1 VVWPERDL
9 LPNRPARPYFG
20 GSYSP
25 SQSHVEVPSAA
36 VALSPNSHV
45 GDNCFASLR

>member
-1 VVWPERDL
+1 MVWPERDL
-9 LPNRPARPYFG
+9 LPNRLARPYL
-20 GSYSP
+20 GSSYPP

-45 GDNCFASLR
+45 GDKCFVSLR